1 MKGND
6 ARSGKLDPKAKTIE
20 KKGAPP
26 PDTPAITIDK
36 PNTSKS
42 YTTERPT
49 LIDNNVQTSGNDG
62 GGDHD
67 LPPRSTSTPMPPDR
81 QILAP
86 VTPEHGGEAETS
98 RLDDKD
104 TLIELGNLQ
113 VPGMTASVIGKTT
126 KTAKGPAAR
135 SITSNASTQ
144 GSKERTKRTRGNSKA
159 IAERKTL
166 ELRVSRK

>member
-26 PDTPAITIDK
+26 PDKPAITIDK

-42 YTTERPT
+42 YTTERPA
-49 LIDNNVQTSGNDG
+49 LIDNNVQTSGSDG

-67 LPPRSTSTPMPPDR
+67 LPPRLTSTPMPPDR

-98 RLDDKD
+98 RLDDED

-113 VPGMTASVIGKTT
+113 VPGMTAV
-126 KTAKGPAAR
+126 
-135 SITSNASTQ
+135 
-144 GSKERTKRTRGNSKA
+144 E
-159 IAERKTL
+159 
-166 ELRVSRK
+166 